1 MSNYVKEI
9 TLIFSENPIARAYLY
24 LLIKKK
30 LFANKVIYLN
40 NKIIFNEIFLKLRY
54 YTTFKNT
61 LGYLKSKNILSLVK
75 KIEEYF
81 NLDKDFLIEMYK
93 FENIYKL
100 KNIEFAKHPDINNK
114 LNINYFKN
122 LKEENFLNTNNN
134 ILKSILDTKKNF
146 YHIHPGYMYKV
157 RGADG
162 TLNSIK
168 YHNNVGATFFLMD
181 KKIDNGKIIERFEK
195 NFKKIYF
202 PDSLKLKTSD
212 LYNIWFSF
220 FDPAIRV
227 FLLNKMLSEDV
238 SLENY
243 KNINLSIE
251 ENNYYKFINKSELR
265 DLFINKIFFD

>member
-1 MSNYVKEI
+1 MSNHVKEI

-40 NKIIFNEIFLKLRY
+40 NRIIFNKIFLKLRY

-61 LGYLKSKNILSLVK
+61 LGYLKSENILILVK

-81 NLDKDFLIEMYK
+81 NLDKDFLIDMYR
-93 FENIYKL
+93 FENIFEL
-100 KNIEFAKHPDINNK
+100 KNMEFAKHHDINNK

-122 LKEENFLNTNNN
+122 LKEQNFLNTSNK

-168 YHNNVGATFFLMD
+168 YYNNVGATFFLMD

-202 PDSLKLKTSD
+202 PGSLKLKAYD

-227 FLLNKMLSEDV
+227 FLLNKILSEDV
-238 SLENY
+238 SLVDY
-243 KNINLSIE
+243 QNINFSRE
-251 ENNYYKFINKSELR
+251 ENNYYKFINKSELK

>member
-265 DLFINKIFFD
+265 DLFINIINFA

>member
-1 MSNYVKEI
+1 M
-9 TLIFSENPIARAYLY
+9 
-24 LLIKKK
+24 
-30 LFANKVIYLN
+30 
-40 NKIIFNEIFLKLRY
+40 
-54 YTTFKNT
+54 
-61 LGYLKSKNILSLVK
+61 SLVK

-134 ILKSILDTKKNF
+134 IFCQSILDTKKNF
-146 YHIHPGYMYKV
+146 YHIHQSGYMYKV
-157 RGADG
+157 IGADG

-195 NFKKIYF
+195 K
-202 PDSLKLKTSD
+202 
-212 LYNIWFSF
+212 
-220 FDPAIRV
+220 
-227 FLLNKMLSEDV
+227 
-238 SLENY
+238 
-243 KNINLSIE
+243 
-251 ENNYYKFINKSELR
+251 
-265 DLFINKIFFD
+265 

>member
-40 NKIIFNEIFLKLRY
+40 NKIIFNEFFLKFRY

-61 LGYLKSKNILSLVK
+61 LGYLKSKNILKLIK
-75 KIEEYF
+75 DIEEFF
-81 NLDKDFLIEMYK
+81 NLDKDFLIEMYR

-100 KNIEFAKHPDINNK
+100 KNMEFARHPDINNK

-122 LKEENFLNTNNN
+122 IKEVNFLNTTNK

-168 YHNNVGATFFLMD
+168 YHNNIGATFFLMD
-181 KKIDNGKIIERFEK
+181 YKIDNGKIIERFEK

-202 PDSLKLKTSD
+202 PDSSKLKTFD

-227 FLLNKMLSEDV
+227 FLLNKMLNEDV
-238 SLENY
+238 SLEDY

-265 DLFINKIFFD
+265 DLFINKIFFN

>member
-1 MSNYVKEI
+1 MSNSLKEI

-30 LFANKVIYLN
+30 LFSNKVIYLN
-40 NKIIFNEIFLKLRY
+40 NKIIFNKFFLKLRY
-54 YTTFKNT
+54 YSTFKKT
-61 LGYLKSKNILSLVK
+61 LGYLKSKEILILIK
-75 KIEEYF
+75 EIEEYF
-81 NLDKDFLIEMYK
+81 NLEKDFLIDMYT

-100 KNIEFAKHPDINNK
+100 KNIEFAKHQDINNE
-114 LNINYFKN
+114 LNIEYFKS
-122 LKEENFLNTNNN
+122 LKEKNFLNTSNR
-134 ILKSILDTKKNF
+134 IFKSILDTNKNF

-168 YHNNVGATFFLMD
+168 YYDNVGATFFLMD
-181 KKIDNGKIIERFEK
+181 NKIDNGKIIERFER

-202 PDSLKLKTSD
+202 PDSLKLKTHD

-227 FLLNKMLSEDV
+227 FLLNKMLSDDI
-238 SLENY
+238 SLVDY
-243 KNINLSIE
+243 KNINLSKE